1 MICNLKIEYLQN
13 GDDEMGRY
21 TRRVKDREEEFYL
34 PVASLLIVAAILL
47 FLVALFGALETDS
60 NSRHMNEENN
70 LHLALQGKEVNDSK
84 ALATVQVIRSMYS
97 GEFNDWLYLGSL
109 MGDQNE
115 INNGIDN
122 DHNAINFAVR
132 NWNETVEY
140 LEDPDKAIPE
150 NHIWKNALDWF
161 LKFASV
167 VTLIAVNAG
176 YIIGAFERPYSNLYK
191 YPWKEKWA
199 LPWAIPLMPYILLT
213 QPFVLLHMII
223 REPLEFGYRAII
235 AWNDHLESVQV
246 RSTITSTEEPEPEL
260 EPVSEPEPRLRSIS
274 FERHSDYVR
283 SKNETRNLEKQFEE
297 IVSRA
302 TENIENSKKNFEIFY
317 KNVLKREMDNKRSS
331 IRSFRDK
338 LSTLG
343 SEIEII
349 QREIL
354 KAAKQEKDI
363 ESKIALVDPE
373 KTAEEFEK
381 ILNLPLVEAVEISD
395 ESNVVN
401 IYTKKVFIDYNGKR
415 FEIGNFL
422 ISLNIRYHSKDIKNL
437 TSTTNYTRHHPYN
450 SRDFSTSFCFGKTD
464 AVIYKALSDNNILLA
479 TALILQALQTGEG
492 DSTEKIDYW
501 RKVKKVK

>member
-1 MICNLKIEYLQN
+1 
-13 GDDEMGRY
+13 MGRY
-21 TRRVKDREEEFYL
+21 TRCVKDREEEFYL
-34 PVASLLIVAAILL
+34 PVAALLIVAAIPL
-47 FLVALFGALETDS
+47 FFVALFGALETDS
-60 NSRHMNEENN
+60 NSRNMNEENN

-84 ALATVQVIRSMYS
+84 ALATAQVIRSMYG

-109 MGDQNE
+109 MGDPNK

-176 YIIGAFERPYSNLYK
+176 YIIGAAERPYSNLYK

-199 LPWAIPLMPYILLT
+199 LPWVIPLMPYILLT
-213 QPFVLLHMII
+213 QPFVLLYMII
-223 REPLEFGYRAII
+223 REPIEFGYRSIV

-246 RSTITSTEEPEPEL
+246 RTTTTSTEEPEPE
-260 EPVSEPEPRLRSIS
+260 PEPRLRSSS
-274 FERHSDYVR
+274 FEKHSDYVR
-283 SKNETRNLEKQFEE
+283 SEKEIRKLEKQFEE
-297 IVSRA
+297 IVRNA

-317 KNVLKREMDNKRSS
+317 KNVLGTEMENKRSL
-331 IRSFRDK
+331 INTFRTK

-343 SEIEII
+343 LEIETT
-349 QREIL
+349 QKEIL
-354 KAAKQEKDI
+354 KATKQEIDI
-363 ESKIALVDPE
+363 KNTIASVDSE
-373 KTAEEFEK
+373 KTAEEFK
-381 ILNLPLVEAVEISD
+381 NILNLPLVKAVEISD
-395 ESNVVN
+395 ESNLIN
-401 IYTKKVFIDYNGKR
+401 IYTKKIFIDYNGKR

-422 ISLNIRYHSKDIKNL
+422 ISLNMRYNSKEIKNL

-450 SRDFSTSFCFGKTD
+450 SCDFSTSFCFGSMD
-464 AVIYKALSDNNILLA
+464 AVIFKALRDNNILLA
-479 TALILQALQTGEG
+479 TTLILQALQTGGG

-501 RKVKKVK
+501 RKVKK

>member
-1 MICNLKIEYLQN
+1 
-13 GDDEMGRY
+13 MGRY
-21 TRRVKDREEEFYL
+21 TRHVKDREEEFYM
-34 PVASLLIVAAILL
+34 PVAALLVVAAILL
-47 FLVALFGALETDS
+47 FLVALFGSLETDS

-70 LHLALQGKEVNDSK
+70 LHLALQGKEVNDTK
-84 ALATVQVIRSMYS
+84 ALATVQVIREMNN
-97 GEFNDWLYLGSL
+97 GNFNDWLYLGSL
-109 MGDQNE
+109 MGNPDE

-161 LKFASV
+161 SKFACGV
-167 VTLIAVNAG
+167 ILVAINAG
-176 YIIGAFERPYSNLYK
+176 YIIGAAERPYSNLYK
-191 YPWKEKWA
+191 YPWKDKWA
-199 LPWAIPLMPYILLT
+199 LPWVIPLAPYILLT
-213 QPFVLLHMII
+213 QPFVLLYMIT
-223 REPLEFGYRAII
+223 REPIEFGYRAII

-246 RSTITSTEEPEPEL
+246 RPAITSVEEPEP
-260 EPVSEPEPRLRSIS
+260 EPEPRLRSRS
-274 FERHSDYVR
+274 LEKHSEYVR
-283 SKNETRNLEKQFEE
+283 SKNETRKLENQFEE
-297 IVSRA
+297 IVSKA

-317 KNVLKREMDNKRSS
+317 KNVLKREIDNKRSS
-331 IRSFRDK
+331 VKSFRNK
-338 LSTLG
+338 LSNLG

-354 KAAKQEKDI
+354 KATKQEKDI

-401 IYTKKVFIDYNGKR
+401 IYTKKIYINYGGKM

-422 ISLNIRYHSKDIKNL
+422 ISLDMAYRAKEIRNL
-437 TSTTNYTRHHPYN
+437 TNTTNYTRHHPYN
-450 SRDFSTSFCFGKTD
+450 SSDFSTSFCFGKTD
-464 AVIYKALSDNNILLA
+464 AVIHKALSENNILLA